1 MCGIVAC
8 RRGDR
13 AQDFLLPALRRLEYR
28 GYDSA
33 GVTVTSPGRATP
45 LTVRSVGR
53 LCALTSRVMDDGL
66 PDDCGTGIGHT
77 RWATHGR
84 VSEENAHPH
93 VDCAGS
99 VAVVHN
105 GIIDNADELRARLER
120 RGHAFRS
127 QVDTE
132 VVAHLVEEG
141 LSRGVRLV
149 DAVQAAV
156 ADLRGTWALAVTGA
170 GTGTV
175 VLACRR
181 SPLVVGSSDDGHFA
195 ASDVAALVGTVA
207 HVHAMEDGDV
217 VELDDTMHWYDA
229 TGAEIPA
236 RAAVTVDWAAE
247 DAEMGVFQDFM
258 EKEISE
264 QPAAAAR
271 LLNRVLPGVDGGAL
285 WSDLALPEVRA
296 VEFVAC
302 GSSLYA
308 SAAAARVFRTVSGL
322 PTSLVTASE
331 HEASPP
337 PGTLTVAVSQSGET
351 ADVLSAV
358 DAVDGP
364 VLAITNNPYSTLSRQ
379 ADAVVD
385 CSAGPEI
392 GVAATKTFTAQV
404 LTGSALALAHA
415 AATRSAPVAEIRRH
429 VAALRA
435 MPDRLEHA
443 HLTAFPIA
451 DALAGEIAAA
461 AGWFFVSRGAGLPYA
476 AEGAL
481 KLKEITYR
489 WADAIAAGELKHGP
503 IALIEEGTPVV
514 VIESGA
520 PARLASAAAEM
531 SARGGRI
538 IRIGSRPDSAFP
550 VLATGDHPWGPLE
563 SVVALQHLARSLAI
577 ALGRDADKPRNLAKS
592 VTVL

>member
-8 RRGDR
+8 RREDR
-13 AQDFLLPALRRLEYR
+13 AHDFLLPALRRLEYR

-33 GVTVTSPGRATP
+33 GVTVTAAGQGLP
-45 LTVRSVGR
+45 LTVRAVGR
-53 LCALTSRVMDDGL
+53 LSALTSRVLELGL

-84 VSEENAHPH
+84 VSEQNAHPH
-93 VDCAGS
+93 ADCGGS

-105 GIIDNADELRARLER
+105 GIIDNADELRGELER
-120 RGHAFRS
+120 RGHHFRS
-127 QVDTE
+127 DVDTE
-132 VVAHLVEEG
+132 VVAHLVEEA
-141 LSRGVRLV
+141 LSRGGRLV
-149 DAVQAAV
+149 HAVRAAV
-156 ADLRGTWALAVTGA
+156 AELRGTWALAVTGA
-170 GTGTV
+170 GTGQV

-181 SPLVVGSSDDGHFA
+181 SPLLVGSSDAGHFA
-195 ASDVAALVGTVA
+195 GSDVAALVGTVA

-217 VELDDTMHWYDA
+217 VEFDDEMRWFDA
-229 TGAEIPA
+229 SGSAIPA
-236 RAAVTVDWAAE
+236 RPAVTVDWDAE

-264 QPAAAAR
+264 QPAAARR
-271 LLNRVLPGVDGGAL
+271 LLTRILPAVDGGTL
-285 WSDLALPEVRA
+285 WTDLALPDIHGVQ
-296 VEFVAC
+296 FVAC

-322 PTSLVTASE
+322 PTSLLTASE
-331 HEASPP
+331 YETPP
-337 PGTLTVAVSQSGET
+337 SPGTLTIAVSQSGET

-404 LTGSALALAHA
+404 LTGAALALAHA
-415 AATRSAPVAEIRRH
+415 AATGAAPATDVRRH
-429 VAALRA
+429 VASLRA
-435 MPDRLEHA
+435 TPDRLEYA

-461 AGWFFVSRGAGLPYA
+461 PGWFFVSRGAGLPYA

-489 WADAIAAGELKHGP
+489 WADSIPAGELKHGP
-503 IALIEEGTPVV
+503 IALIEDGTPVV
-514 VIESGA
+514 VVESGA

-538 IRIGSRPDSAFP
+538 IRIGAGPDSAFP
-550 VLATGDHPWGPLE
+550 VLAPGETPWGPLE

-577 ALGRDADKPRNLAKS
+577 ALGRDTDKPRNLAKS

>member
-8 RRGDR
+8 RREDR

-33 GVTVTSPGRATP
+33 GVTVTAPGQQLPT
-45 LTVRSVGR
+45 TVRAVGR
-53 LCALTSRVMDDGL
+53 LSALTNRVQDVGL
-66 PDDCGTGIGHT
+66 PDGCGTGIGHT

-84 VSEENAHPH
+84 VSEPNAHPH
-93 VDCAGS
+93 VDCGGS

-105 GIIDNADELRARLER
+105 GIIDNADELRDALER
-120 RGHAFRS
+120 RGHRLRS
-127 QVDTE
+127 DVDTE
-132 VVAHLVEEG
+132 VVAHLTEEA
-141 LSRGVRLV
+141 LARGARLV
-149 DAVQAAV
+149 DAVRAAV
-156 ADLRGTWALAVTGA
+156 AELRGTWALAVTGA
-170 GTGTV
+170 GTGQV

-181 SPLVVGSSDDGHFA
+181 SPLVVGSSDAGHFA

-207 HVHAMEDGDV
+207 HVHAMEDGDI
-217 VELDDTMHWYDA
+217 VELDDEMRWFDMS
-229 TGAEIPA
+229 GAAIPA
-236 RAAVTVDWAAE
+236 RPAVTVDWDAE

-264 QPAAAAR
+264 QPAAVRR
-271 LLNRVLPGVDGGAL
+271 LLGRIVPAVEGGEL
-285 WSDLALPEVRA
+285 WTDLALPEVRG
-296 VEFVAC
+296 VQFVAC

-308 SAAAARVFRTVSGL
+308 SAAVARVFRSVCGV

-331 HEASPP
+331 YEAAPP
-337 PGTLTVAVSQSGET
+337 PGTLTIAVSQSGET
-351 ADVLSAV
+351 ADVLAAI

-404 LTGSALALAHA
+404 VTGSALALALA
-415 AATRSAPVAEIRRH
+415 AATGAAAATDIRRH
-429 VAALRA
+429 LASMRA
-435 MPDRLEHA
+435 TPDRLEYA

-461 AGWFFVSRGAGLPYA
+461 PGWFFVSRGAGLPFA

-489 WADAIAAGELKHGP
+489 WADSIAAGELKHGP

-514 VIESGA
+514 VIESGP

-538 IRIGSRPDSAFP
+538 IRIGTGPDAAFP
-550 VLATGDHPWGPLE
+550 VLATGEPPWGPLE

-577 ALGRDADKPRNLAKS
+577 TLGRDTDKPRNLAKS